1 MSYMIKNKGI
11 VEEIFIYYQEFLGNQ
26 DFHDT
31 ALILEANGMAFR
43 ETSITLNTHIDIFGL
58 CIFIDKTI
66 AVYVACN
73 DNKLEKLCK
82 YGKLY

>member
-1 MSYMIKNKGI
+1 MIKNKGI
-11 VEEIFIYYQEFLGNQ
+11 VEGIFIYYQEFLGNQ

-31 ALILEANGMAFR
+31 ALILEADGMAFR
-43 ETSITLNTHIDIFGL
+43 ETSITHIDIFRL
-58 CIFIDKTI
+58 CIIINKTI

-73 DNKLEKLCK
+73 VDKLEKLCK